1 MMSEQAKLNEREKK
15 IIEAFSKLE
24 INHWGISN
32 EYAEQIVPVIMGK
45 STIDD
50 FNKQMD
56 IQLAYQEGMFKMFK
70 LLNQN
75 KEDG

>member
-1 MMSEQAKLNEREKK
+1 MSKQAELNKREKET
-15 IIEAFSKLE
+15 IEAFSKLG

-32 EYAEQIVPVIMGK
+32 KYTEQIVPMIPGK

-50 FNKQMD
+50 FDIQID

-75 KEDG
+75 KDDE

>member
-1 MMSEQAKLNEREKK
+1 M
-15 IIEAFSKLE
+15 
-24 INHWGISN
+24 
-32 EYAEQIVPVIMGK
+32 MGK

-75 KEDG
+75 KENEE

>member
-1 MMSEQAKLNEREKK
+1 MSDQAKLNEREKK
-15 IIEAFSKLE
+15 IIETFSKLE

-32 EYAEQIVPVIMGK
+32 EYAEQIVPIIMNK

-50 FNKQMD
+50 FDKQID

-75 KEDG
+75 KDE